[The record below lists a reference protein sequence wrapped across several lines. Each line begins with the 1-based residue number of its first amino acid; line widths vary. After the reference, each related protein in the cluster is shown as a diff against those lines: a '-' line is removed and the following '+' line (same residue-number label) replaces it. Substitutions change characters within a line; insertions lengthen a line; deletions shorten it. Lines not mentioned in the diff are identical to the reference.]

1 MSSLPDARPDRT
13 ENHTLTRRAFT
24 AAGALAGVGAF
35 VAGSPAFAAVRRGTA
50 DALVPAFPGA
60 LGCGMYTTGG
70 RGGDV
75 YEVTNLN
82 DSGPGSLREGVKGSN
97 RTVVFRVSGTIYLSS
112 RLDISGSNLT
122 VAGQTAPG
130 DGICIAGY
138 PTRIAGQNV
147 VVRYLR
153 CRMGDIAGITED
165 AMWFRRTADVVLDH
179 CSLTWSTDEA
189 LSPYENTRVSVQWC
203 IVGESLTMSVNPE
216 GRHGYGGIWGGENV
230 SFHHNLIIH
239 NSSRNPRFAPVN
251 ATGPDYALTVDH
263 QNNVI
268 YNWGFNSAYGGED
281 SAGINLIGN
290 YYRPGPD
297 TLAEVRDR
305 IVEPTVSTLG
315 GPGTWYV
322 ADNHM
327 DGSPEVTADN
337 TLGID
342 GDVPITL
349 RTTPVPFPQP
359 LPAEAATV
367 AFDRVLN
374 EAGAILPRRDSVDAR
389 LVEDVRR
396 RTGRLINSQT
406 EVGGWPSLASVPA
419 PADSDHDGIPDAW
432 ETANGLNPNDPA
444 DRNTVGADG
453 YTNLE
458 RYLNSIGGP
467 ASSNPSVTLLQPGT
481 NALVAAARTTGRVVL
496 NATATGHGAAIDRVE
511 FYAGDELIGT
521 ATSAPYRV
529 EWTGV
534 ADGSYFVTARA
545 VDTDGNAT
553 STTSTP
559 VHVNR
564 ITRTAPWVGA
574 DVGSVPVRGATS
586 VSGDAVTVKGSGAI
600 GGTADSF
607 RFAFQRRDGDCEI
620 VARIDAISKVYPEVA
635 AAVMVRADL
644 APSAPFAMMEL
655 TYLGSGKVSRFSVR
669 SAHGAEAV
677 VTQYPAVPEEVPID
691 TPYWVRLTR
700 RGATVT
706 GAVSPD
712 GVTWHEVGA
721 ADVALPPSA
730 FLGLA
735 VDGHQENTA
744 NARYTT
750 ATFGAVTV
758 R

>member
-1 MSSLPDARPDRT
+1 MSSIPDARPDRT

-24 AAGALAGVGAF
+24 AAGALAGVGAL
-35 VAGSPAFAAVRRGTA
+35 VAGSPAVAAVRRGTA

-75 YEVTNLN
+75 YEVTNLD

-122 VAGQTAPG
+122 VAGQTALG

-239 NSSRNPRFAPVN
+239 NSSRNPRFSPVN
-251 ATGPDYALTVDH
+251 ATGPDYALSVDH
-263 QNNVI
+263 RNNVI

-281 SAGINLIGN
+281 SAGINLAGN

-297 TLAEVRDR
+297 TLADVADR

-315 GPGTWYV
+315 GPGAWYV
-322 ADNHM
+322 AGNHM
-327 DGSPEVTADN
+327 DGSPAVTADN
-337 TLGID
+337 TLGIH

-349 RTTPVPFPQP
+349 LAEPAPFPQP
-359 LPAEAATV
+359 LPAESATV
-367 AFDRVLN
+367 AFERVLD

-406 EVGGWPSLASVPA
+406 EVGGWPSLASAPA
-419 PADSDHDGIPDAW
+419 PVDSDHDGIPDAW
-432 ETANGLNPNDPA
+432 EQANGLDPDDPA
-444 DRNTVGADG
+444 DGATAGADG

-458 RYLNSIGGP
+458 RYLNSIGRP
-467 ASSNPSVTLLQPGT
+467 AAANPSVTLLQPGT
-481 NALVAAARTTGRVVL
+481 NALVATARSTGRVVL
-496 NATATGHGAAIDRVE
+496 NAAATGRGAPIDRVE
-511 FYAGDELIGT
+511 FYAGDRLIGT
-521 ATSAPYRV
+521 ATRAPYRV

-545 VDTDGNAT
+545 VDTHGNAT
-553 STTSTP
+553 SSTSTP

-564 ITRTAPWVGA
+564 ITRIAPWTAA
-574 DVGSVPVRGATS
+574 DVGAVPVRGATS
-586 VSGDAVTVKGSGAI
+586 VVGDAVTVKGSGAI

-607 RFAFQRRDGDCEI
+607 RFAFRRRDGDCEI
-620 VARIDAISKVYPEVA
+620 VARVDAIGKVYPEVA
-635 AAVMVRADL
+635 AAVMIRAGL
-644 APSAPFAMMEL
+644 APSAPFAAMEL

-669 SAHGAEAV
+669 PSHGAEAAV
-677 VTQYPAVPEEVPID
+677 VQYPEVPGDVPID
-691 TPYWVRLTR
+691 TPSWVRLTR
-700 RGATVT
+700 RGTTVA
-706 GAVSPD
+706 GAVSAD
-712 GVTWHEVGA
+712 GVAWHEVGSQE
-721 ADVALPPSA
+721 VALPPSA
-730 FLGLA
+730 LVGLA